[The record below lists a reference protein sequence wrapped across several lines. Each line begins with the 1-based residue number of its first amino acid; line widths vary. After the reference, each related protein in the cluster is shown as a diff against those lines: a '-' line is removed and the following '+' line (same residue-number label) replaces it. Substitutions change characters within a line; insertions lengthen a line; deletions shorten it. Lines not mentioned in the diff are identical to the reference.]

1 MTSRYENRS
10 ADSGRRLNHPDQM
23 TQTSA
28 GRRLPECARVEAFSD
43 GVFAIAIT
51 LLVLNLIEGDVP
63 RGEFAQAL
71 KDQWP
76 SYLAYLAAFFA
87 IAAIWIN
94 HHDLFTRVRAV
105 DIRVL
110 CLNLILLLVTSLFP
124 WPASVLSS
132 AIRDG
137 DHGDKVAAITLYA
150 GVGFLV
156 PFAWIALYG
165 YLAQHPHLLD
175 DSVNDPAYAWSGV
188 RRSLV
193 SVFVYPLAALLGLVA
208 PLAALVAFA
217 VLPPFFIATLLWPRQ
232 LPPE

>member
-1 MTSRYENRS
+1 MTR
-10 ADSGRRLNHPDQM
+10 ADG
-23 TQTSA
+23 
-28 GRRLPECARVEAFSD
+28 GRRLPESARVEAFSD

-51 LLVLNLIEGDVP
+51 LLVLNLIEGNVP
-63 RGEFAQAL
+63 RGEFAQTL

-110 CLNLILLLVTSLFP
+110 CLNLMLLLVTSLFP

-137 DHGDKVAAITLYA
+137 DGGDKVAAITLYA

-156 PFAWIALYG
+156 PLAWIALYG
-165 YLAQHPHLLD
+165 YLARHPHLLE
-175 DSVNDPAYAWSGV
+175 DSGKDPAYARSGV
-188 RRSLV
+188 HRSLV
-193 SVFVYPLAALLGLVA
+193 SVFVYPLAALLGLAA

-217 VLPPFFIATLLWPRQ
+217 VLPPFFIATLLWPSNSN
-232 LPPE
+232 P